1 MHIETTSL
9 ADGTY
14 DLIQEPDGDFSE
26 AQINTMELTE
36 DLNSNSEEPQPTD
49 FIDIDTGKPR
59 CIILLFQIIQLLLL
73 FTCAFKLLELNENP
87 SCIILG
93 TY

>member
-14 DLIQEPDGDFSE
+14 ELIQKIEGDISE

-36 DLNSNSEEPQPTD
+36 APNSNSEEPQPTD
-49 FIDIDTGKPR
+49 SIDTDTGKPR
-59 CIILLFQIIQLLLL
+59 CTIPLL
-73 FTCAFKLLELNENP
+73 
-87 SCIILG
+87 
-93 TY
+93 